1 MMATIVATG
10 LKIEG
15 ENHTHPMTRDE
26 WITLAIRLRDNA
38 VLSVR
43 GPIRVP
49 TVIVAVKWLGVLEV
63 TVLGSV
69 VSVMVKS
76 PFLSFQAAPIA
87 A

>member
-10 LKIEG
+10 RKIEG
-15 ENHTHPMTRDE
+15 ENYTHPVTWDE

-49 TVIVAVKWLGVLEV
+49 TVIMAVIWFRWPTKL
-63 TVLGSV
+63 
-69 VSVMVKS
+69 VM
-76 PFLSFQAAPIA
+76 LLAQNRGWCENGD
-87 A
+87 